1 MAGLGEVFAT
11 ASGWLKLI
19 ELALTFITLL
29 IHRSVGLSDVCVN
42 VRCYK

>member
-29 IHRSVGLSDVCVN
+29 IHRSVGQSNACV
-42 VRCYK
+42 R

>member
-29 IHRSVGLSDVCVN
+29 IHRSVALSVCVG
-42 VRCYK
+42 